1 MADYYSVLSSAVGK
15 LENNIETVR
24 RALYDRARKA
34 VTTRMHAIDPPVSDD
49 SINAEL
55 AALEAAIARVE
66 GDIARPVEEV
76 LHAQHRAASHAG
88 ADHHPGVGV
97 LREPGRRPD
106 APQPSALGDQLR
118 VDPLP
123 QSGAEPPPRRG
134 LARGSLVGA
143 IAAIALLI
151 VAALAFAY
159 WPRQTATFSQQAEP
173 APVPAGTAAAT
184 PGQGAPPAVAAPSP
198 SEASR
203 PAEPRRQQ
211 ADVTEAAIPYILRRQ
226 LVYFR
231 TTYPAGTIIIIK
243 PQHSLYLV
251 KDNGTAMR
259 YSIGVGADC
268 DNSAALL
275 VVDRKDGG
283 ANGTAPVIAAADRPS
298 PQARDSG
305 AAGVPTFYFG
315 DTPCRIRATNVVSI
329 IGQNPPS
336 GGFQLFAD
344 DMLDLYDRV
353 PVGTK
358 VVVTN

>member
-1 MADYYSVLSSAVGK
+1 
-15 LENNIETVR
+15 
-24 RALYDRARKA
+24 DRARKA
-34 VTTRMHAIDPPVSDD
+34 VTTRMRAIDPPVSDD

-76 LHAQHRAASHAG
+76 LHAQHRPGSHADVERLTG
-88 ADHHPGVGV
+88 AGV
-97 LREPGRRPD
+97 LRAPARRPN
-106 APQPSALGDQLR
+106 APQPSALADDLH
-118 VDPLP
+118 VEALA
-123 QSGAEPPPRRG
+123 QSGTGQPPRRA
-134 LARGSLVGA
+134 LSTGSLVGT
-143 IAAIALLI
+143 IAAVALFIA
-151 VAALAFAY
+151 AALAYVY
-159 WPRQTATFSQQAEP
+159 WPRQPATSSPRAEP
-173 APVPAGTAAAT
+173 ALVPEATVAAT
-184 PGQGAPPAVAAPSP
+184 PGPTPAPAIAAPSSSGAP
-198 SEASR
+198 R
-203 PAEPRRQQ
+203 TAEPRRQQ
-211 ADVTEAAIPYILRRQ
+211 ADITEATIPYILRRQ

-231 TTYPAGTIIIIK
+231 TTYAAGTVIVIK

-283 ANGTAPVIAAADRPS
+283 PGNTAPDRPS

-315 DTPCRIRATNVVSI
+315 DTPCRIRATNVVST
-329 IGQNPPS
+329 IGQNPTS

>member
-1 MADYYSVLSSAVGK
+1 
-15 LENNIETVR
+15 
-24 RALYDRARKA
+24 
-34 VTTRMHAIDPPVSDD
+34 
-49 SINAEL
+49 
-55 AALEAAIARVE
+55 
-66 GDIARPVEEV
+66 
-76 LHAQHRAASHAG
+76 
-88 ADHHPGVGV
+88 
-97 LREPGRRPD
+97 
-106 APQPSALGDQLR
+106 
-118 VDPLP
+118 
-123 QSGAEPPPRRG
+123 
-134 LARGSLVGA
+134 LVGT
-143 IAAIALLI
+143 IAAVALFI
-151 VAALAFAY
+151 VAALAYVY
-159 WPRQTATFSQQAEP
+159 WPKQPATSSQRAEP
-173 APVPAGTAAAT
+173 APVPAATVAAT
-184 PGQGAPPAVAAPSP
+184 PGPTPAPAIAAPSSGGAP
-198 SEASR
+198 R
-203 PAEPRRQQ
+203 TAEPRRQQ
-211 ADVTEAAIPYILRRQ
+211 ADITEATIPYILRRQ

-231 TTYPAGTIIIIK
+231 TTYPAGTVIVIK

-283 ANGTAPVIAAADRPS
+283 PGNTAPVIAAADRPS

-315 DTPCRIRATNVVSI
+315 DTPCRIRATNVVST
-329 IGQNPPS
+329 IGQNPPA